1 MPLAAQGHQTLSA
14 YISSRFDE
22 FSRSQ
27 KDVAQYVVDHLDE
40 VAFHTAE
47 ELARRANT
55 SSSTVVRFSQALG
68 FEGFPELQE
77 AAREEYRHG
86 HRRPPRGLE
95 TAAPL
100 FSLDTNAFEAAV
112 AADHVNVED
121 TARRVSRSEVEAAI
135 ELVANSERVLIAGTD
150 QMAFFASYLR
160 HLLMLLDIRAEI
172 AASPSQ
178 EALSRLGR
186 IDAGTLVVGLSAG
199 RPHPLVVRAMKIG
212 RHRKAPT
219 LAIVDATLSEVAKL
233 SDRTLYYSSN
243 SPAFVRSHTGL
254 LSLLQALA
262 YGIYSRDVVAVRR
275 AHPRVPAQV
284 AGGGSPGA
292 SAHGGSR
299 LSCHGQATTS
309 SSTRKTGGS
318 ASGAIST
325 AWTVAGAPLRFRTS
339 IGSSP
344 DSVNAEPRGE
354 PGPYVRARQCE
365 STTVTAPACTVTIT
379 MPGW

>member
-1 MPLAAQGHQTLSA
+1 MPPAAKGHQTLSA
-14 YISSRFDE
+14 YITSRFDE

-77 AAREEYRHG
+77 SAREEYRHG
-86 HRRPPRGLE
+86 HRKPPRGLE
-95 TAAPL
+95 QAAPL
-100 FSLDTNAFEAAV
+100 FSLDMNPFESAI

-121 TARRVSRSEVEAAI
+121 TARRVSRSEVEASI
-135 ELVANSERVLIAGTD
+135 ELVARCERVLIAGTD

-186 IDAGTLVVGLSAG
+186 IDATTLVIGLSAG
-199 RPHPLVVRAMKIG
+199 RPHPLVVRAMKIA

-233 SDRTLYYSSN
+233 ADRTLYYSSN
-243 SPAFVRSHTGL
+243 SPAFVRSHSGL
-254 LSLLQALA
+254 LSILQALA
-262 YGIYSRDVVAVRR
+262 YGVYSRDSSQYDERIR
-275 AHPRVPAQV
+275 AFK
-284 AGGGSPGA
+284 
-292 SAHGGSR
+292 
-299 LSCHGQATTS
+299 L
-309 SSTRKTGGS
+309 K
-318 ASGAIST
+318 
-325 AWTVAGAPLRFRTS
+325 
-339 IGSSP
+339 
-344 DSVNAEPRGE
+344 
-354 PGPYVRARQCE
+354 
-365 STTVTAPACTVTIT
+365 
-379 MPGW
+379 